1 MYQYEFCI
9 SCKWD
14 TIVYTYS
21 TSTHYPNLS
30 SNSRIIEIIKGH
42 YQIDS
47 IIIYHNNFLSHATEL
62 FHKWR
67 DGDGWLMFSTTIM
80 RENGSFS
87 FSLSLNSEPIVVQ
100 LSLRPY
106 GSTHRKLSP

>member
-1 MYQYEFCI
+1 MLCTIQIVCI
-9 SCKWD
+9 NMNSVVYHINGTF
-14 TIVYTYS
+14 TIVY
-21 TSTHYPNLS
+21 STHYPNLS

-87 FSLSLNSEPIVVQ
+87 LSLSLNSEHIVV
-100 LSLRPY
+100 
-106 GSTHRKLSP
+106 

>member
-1 MYQYEFCI
+1 MLCMYQYEFCI
-9 SCKWD
+9 SYKWD
-14 TIVYTYS
+14 TIVYTY
-21 TSTHYPNLS
+21 STHYPNLS

-62 FHKWR
+62 FHKCR
-67 DGDGWLMFSTTIM
+67 DGDGWLMFSTSIM

-87 FSLSLNSEPIVVQ
+87 LSLSLNSEHIGV
-100 LSLRPY
+100 
-106 GSTHRKLSP
+106 